1 MRTAEPFVA
10 FASSLAADALAVRAL
25 KEHEGVPLFTVL
37 MEFKG
42 GTYLSQLRAPSP
54 DAALEKWARD
64 LDVKNIEGMTETV
77 KRQFVEWLPE
87 ARPTVVAGLKS
98 TWCSGFVGSTT
109 SALVHIFRTTDR

>member
-1 MRTAEPFVA
+1 
-10 FASSLAADALAVRAL
+10 
-25 KEHEGVPLFTVL
+25 

-64 LDVKNIEGMTETV
+64 LEVKNIEGMTETI

-87 ARPTVVAGLKS
+87 ARPAVVAGLKS
-98 TWCSGFVGSTT
+98 TWSSGFVGRTT

>member
-1 MRTAEPFVA
+1 M
-10 FASSLAADALAVRAL
+10 
-25 KEHEGVPLFTVL
+25 PLFTVL

-54 DAALEKWARD
+54 DAALEKWARG
-64 LDVKNIEGMTETV
+64 LEVKNIEGMTAAI

-87 ARPTVVAGLKS
+87 ARPTAVAGLKS
-98 TWCSGFVGSTT
+98 TWCSGFVARTS

>member
-1 MRTAEPFVA
+1 M
-10 FASSLAADALAVRAL
+10 
-25 KEHEGVPLFTVL
+25 PLFTVL

-54 DAALEKWARD
+54 DAALETWARD

-87 ARPTVVAGLKS
+87 ARPMVVDGLKS
-98 TWCSGFVGSTT
+98 TWSSGFVTRAD
-109 SALVHIFRTTDR
+109 SALVHIVRTPDR